1 MGAEASVEEVRAVAG
16 KERPLDPRRFL
27 SKEEQEAILKA
38 IEEVERRSTCEI
50 RVHIAR
56 RVKGDV
62 MEEAVRTFHKLGMHR
77 TAQRTGVLF
86 FLAIEN
92 RAFAVVG
99 DEGIHAKA
107 GEGFWKEAARKME
120 EYFKRGEF
128 GNGLVAGIKEVGRLL
143 ETHFP
148 ITPDDVNEL
157 PDDISFE

>member
-1 MGAEASVEEVRAVAG
+1 MAG

-27 SKEEQEAILKA
+27 TKEEQREILRA

-50 RVHIAR
+50 RVHITR

-62 MEEAVRTFHKLGMHR
+62 MEEAVKTFRKLGMYR
-77 TAQRTGVLF
+77 TIHRTGVLF
-86 FLAIEN
+86 FLATEN

-107 GEGFWKEAARKME
+107 GEGFWKEAAGKIE
-120 EYFKRGEF
+120 EYFRRGEF
-128 GNGLVAGIKEVGRLL
+128 GNGLIAGIREVGRIL